1 MKSEHEF
8 ITKRYY
14 EAFIPENDKRH
25 PVDILGEAYMV
36 EQEKEVYDL
45 ANIRFAQGEIY
56 FHSKDYEAAIYK
68 WENITNDLQPWAKKN
83 IADAYYELGLLS
95 NAEKMYGSI
104 ISKNKVLTSEVSL
117 CLFSLYLE
125 DNKID
130 AAYRVLQE
138 AIEGNPD
145 YPELTSIAKRFYEE
159 QEDWKSAVEL
169 AINEANRT
177 RDLYWFD
184 GLISYFEAGHG
195 VTFTP
200 DTFVSLL
207 RTLYELDQPRFKQL
221 LAAIWQNYKNTD
233 HYLDWLHSVIQIM
246 KDLEI
251 DPYDSW
257 HNISSLFEETYLQ
270 LTTGNYLLRDIGKL
284 MPKLLINWLNTT
296 TATNGLN
303 AAAAILAWD
312 DIFPSAF
319 KTVIVKEAEIV
330 LENAQG
336 RKISTA
342 ECHHFMK
349 TIIDWAQ
356 KNNIETSKRLVWG
369 FEQLFDKDTTNL
381 LVLGKG
387 KSSFINSILEEEILT
402 PSLSSFA
409 CIQYGEKKEIT
420 EISDTGRSLLTAYE
434 EATNPDSIIETN
446 LPSTRLQ
453 QSGLR
458 LNTTGYNEYFMEK
471 RKTFGYL
478 PVVDGVLFVH
488 EAEVLTELDLDYFA
502 QLKHSAK
509 DTPVHFVLRNMF
521 NEGKI
526 KEYFPDAVVHSFSNV
541 NVLRDIKAS
550 YRTVNRVG
558 KILFLLRKTI
568 SNLLK
573 KRVDSENKLIELI
586 AHNEEF
592 ITRLTGFNNSLN
604 DKESSQSKEI
614 VDSFTDVISEV
625 KLNITEKIPKIL
637 ADCSKYI
644 TEESNLNQLHIE
656 LNEKM
661 NEEIRSLFD
670 QEIVP
675 GLTEKLREWIE
686 DANQKLEATQDY
698 LDGMTES
705 FAEGYPEKELKLQCD
720 FKVVEDWRRD
730 IGRMTYQI
738 QIEKENIMLR
748 HNPAQVFLKGAGK
761 VLGLLPQKQQ
771 AYMLNQYKR
780 YVENESY
787 MEVVESV
794 QRKFWQQFDF
804 FNKSLQQDVCL
815 FYKES
820 LEELSRVIDDTKN
833 RVEQDKEILAK
844 MKSNPEIYYDP
855 LKLFETRLVQNERIA
870 SQGNKSQHKKISYT
884 NL

>member
-1 MKSEHEF
+1 MTTEHEF
-8 ITKRYY
+8 ITKTHYKT
-14 EAFIPENDKRH
+14 IITENDKRH

-45 ANIRFAQGEIY
+45 TNIRFAQGEIY

-95 NAEKMYGSI
+95 NAEKIYGSI
-104 ISKNKVLTSEVSL
+104 ISKNQVLTSEVSL

-159 QEDWKSAVEL
+159 QEDWKNAVEL

-177 RDLYWFD
+177 QDLYWFD
-184 GLISYFEAGHG
+184 GLISYCEAGHG
-195 VTFTP
+195 LTFTP

-207 RTLYELDQPRFKQL
+207 RTLYELDQARFKQL
-221 LAAIWQNYKNTD
+221 LAAIWQHYKNTD

-257 HNISSLFEETYLQ
+257 HTISSLFEETYLQ
-270 LTTGNYLLRDIGKL
+270 LTKGDYLLRDIGKL

-330 LENAQG
+330 LENAHG
-336 RKISTA
+336 RKISMD

-369 FEQLFDKDTTNL
+369 FEQLFDKDTTYL

-387 KSSFINSILEEEILT
+387 KGSFINSILEEEILT

-420 EISDTGRSLLTAYE
+420 EVSDTGRSLLTAYE
-434 EATNPDSIIETN
+434 EATNPDSIIETS

-453 QSGLR
+453 QSAIR

-488 EAEVLTELDLDYFA
+488 EAEVLTELDLDYLA
-502 QLKHSAK
+502 QIKHSAK

-521 NEGKI
+521 DEGKI

-550 YRTVNRVG
+550 YRTTNRVG

-604 DKESSQSKEI
+604 DKEMSQSKEI

-625 KLNITEKIPKIL
+625 KRNITEKVPKIL

-661 NEEIRSLFD
+661 NEEIRGLFD

-675 GLTEKLREWIE
+675 DLTENLQQWIE
-686 DANQKLEATQDY
+686 GTNQKLVATQDY

-705 FAEGYPEKELKLQCD
+705 LAEGYPEKELKLQCD

-748 HNPAQVFLKGAGK
+748 HNPAQVLLKSAGK

-771 AYMLNQYKR
+771 SYILNQYKR

-787 MEVVESV
+787 TEVVESI

-804 FNKSLQQDVCL
+804 FNKSLQQDVGL

-870 SQGNKSQHKKISYT
+870 KRDTGTGSLSHT
-884 NL
+884 HTL

>member
-36 EQEKEVYDL
+36 EQEKEMYDL

-95 NAEKMYGSI
+95 NAEEMYGSI
-104 ISKNKVLTSEVSL
+104 ISKNKILTSEVSL

-125 DNKID
+125 DNKLD

-138 AIEGNPD
+138 AIDGNPD

-159 QEDWKSAVEL
+159 QEDWKNAVEL
-169 AINEANRT
+169 AINEAKRT
-177 RDLYWFD
+177 KDLVWFD
-184 GLISYFEAGHG
+184 ALIDYCEAGHG
-195 VTFTP
+195 HAFTP
-200 DTFVSLL
+200 DTFVSVL
-207 RTLYELDQPRFKQL
+207 RNLYELDQSRFKQL

-233 HYLDWLHSVIQIM
+233 HHLDWLHSVIQIM

-251 DPYDSW
+251 NPYESW
-257 HNISSLFEETYLQ
+257 HVISSLFEETYLQ

-330 LENAQG
+330 LENAQS
-336 RKISTA
+336 RKISMD

-349 TIIDWAQ
+349 TIIDWAH

-369 FEQLFDKDTTNL
+369 FDQLFDVATTNL

-387 KSSFINSILEEEILT
+387 KGSFINSILEEEILT

-409 CIQYGEKKEIT
+409 CIQYGEKKDFVEV
-420 EISDTGRSLLTAYE
+420 SDTGRNPLTVFE
-434 EATNPDSIIETN
+434 EITNPDSIVEAS

-488 EAEVLTELDLDYFA
+488 EAEVLTELDLDYLA
-502 QLKHSAK
+502 QIKHSAK

-526 KEYFPDAVVHSFSNV
+526 KEYFPDAVIHSFSNV

-550 YRTVNRVG
+550 YRTGNRVE

-592 ITRLTGFNNSLN
+592 ITRLTGFDNSLH
-604 DKESSQSKEI
+604 DKEIDQSKEI
-614 VDSFTDVISEV
+614 VDSFATVISEV
-625 KLNITEKIPKIL
+625 KHDITQKIPKIL
-637 ADCSKYI
+637 AGCSEYI

-661 NEEIRSLFD
+661 NEEIRSLFN

-675 GLTEKLREWIE
+675 GLTEKLQEWI
-686 DANQKLEATQDY
+686 DSTNQKLVATQDY

-705 FAEGYPEKELKLQCD
+705 LSEGYPEKELKLQCD

-730 IGRMTYQI
+730 ISRMTYQI

-748 HNPAQVFLKGAGK
+748 HNPAQVLLKGAGK

-771 AYMLNQYKR
+771 AYMFNQYKR
-780 YVENESY
+780 YVENASY
-787 MEVVESV
+787 LEVVESI
-794 QRKFWQQFDF
+794 QSKFWQQFDF
-804 FNKSLQQDVCL
+804 FNKSLQQDIGL

-820 LEELSRVIDDTKN
+820 LNVLSKTIEETKGQ
-833 RVEQDKEILAK
+833 VEQDKETLAK

-855 LKLFETRLVQNERIA
+855 LKLFETRLVQNERIWK
-870 SQGNKSQHKKISYT
+870 KSRDAGTGSLSHT
-884 NL
+884 H